1 LTYRNSS
8 SARRRSQ
15 CRTWHSGEFSLA
27 RILHQYSTTFLINK
41 CRTHSPVV
49 EDSRQDHGNCARAHP
64 FGGAGEHHVNRR
76 TVPIDPWTRAR
87 QGEAAASDQMPTRW
101 SDVDPAVLQDLAISS
116 LRCPQRPCPRQ
127 NLGQPGLLANVD
139 GYQDG
144 GGKIP
149 RQIPHDLDQ
158 WLHTPGRPAD
168 R

>member
-1 LTYRNSS
+1 MPPPQSGQVSLVSLDSSSTRKPGSALSTMSVPVAHFARDATARLRRIQRMADLPGQLTYRNSS

-76 TVPIDPWTRAR
+76 TVPIDPWTRGPAR
-87 QGEAAASDQMPTRW
+87 R
-101 SDVDPAVLQDLAISS
+101 
-116 LRCPQRPCPRQ
+116 
-127 NLGQPGLLANVD
+127 
-139 GYQDG
+139 
-144 GGKIP
+144 
-149 RQIPHDLDQ
+149 
-158 WLHTPGRPAD
+158 GRSE
-168 R
+168 